1 MPIRR
6 ELRPLYPAHW
16 RELSRRVRFERA
28 GGACEGCGRPH
39 GLTIRCLPDGRW
51 FDSGL
56 GTWRDRRGRPSRW
69 PDLEEMTWQYTTRV
83 VLAAAHLDN
92 DPANNRLR
100 NLRSLCQRCHLVH
113 DRAWH
118 LLQRW
123 ITYRLRYARGDL
135 FLGPYRHGRGAALVM
150 GGILARI
157 VQQLSASRAM
167 HRPDAPPSCWL
178 LRGDGR
184 HLRPR
189 ASYVDQPSGLEAG
202 RGLPAQGRHQSPT
215 L

>member
-28 GGACEGCGRPH
+28 GGACEACGRPH

-51 FDSGL
+51 FDPGL
-56 GTWRDRRGRPSRW
+56 GTWRDRRGRPARW
-69 PDLEEMTWQYTTRV
+69 PDLEEMTRQYTTRV
-83 VLAAAHLDN
+83 VLATAHLDN
-92 DPANNRLR
+92 DPGNNRLR
-100 NLRSLCQRCHLVH
+100 NLRSLCQRCHLGH

-123 ITYRLRYARGDL
+123 ITYRLRYAGGDL

-150 GGILARI
+150 SEILARI
-157 VQQLSASRAM
+157 AHQVEDLRCTASRVRAM
-167 HRPDAPPSCWL
+167 ARRGETTDTMWACADRTQSNQVGSRPVTACMFHAL
-178 LRGDGR
+178 
-184 HLRPR
+184 
-189 ASYVDQPSGLEAG
+189 
-202 RGLPAQGRHQSPT
+202 T
-215 L
+215 C